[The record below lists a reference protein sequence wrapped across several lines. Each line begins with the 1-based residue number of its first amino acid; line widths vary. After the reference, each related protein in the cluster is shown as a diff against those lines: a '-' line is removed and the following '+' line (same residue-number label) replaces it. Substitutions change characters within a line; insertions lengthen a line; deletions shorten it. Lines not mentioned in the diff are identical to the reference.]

1 MNIRLIVIT
10 SDIDYVECFSDV
22 IEDSYKG
29 VFKMSICSSAEKYKE
44 LSEKKSYDIALVDE
58 ALTDEMVFPTARLC
72 AQLCDGE
79 TRAQKGSEY
88 YPIQEYQRIS
98 HIVSELLEQY

>member
-44 LSEKKSYDIALVDE
+44 LSEKKNYDIALVDE

-79 TRAQKGSEY
+79 TRAQKGY
-88 YPIQEYQRIS
+88 
-98 HIVSELLEQY
+98 

>member
-58 ALTDEMVFPTARLC
+58 ALTDEMVFPRQDCVRSC
-72 AQLCDGE
+72 AMGKQEHKKDLNI
-79 TRAQKGSEY
+79 
-88 YPIQEYQRIS
+88 IQFKNIREF
-98 HIVSELLEQY
+98 HILYRNY

>member
-72 AQLCDGE
+72 AMGKQEHKKDLNI
-79 TRAQKGSEY
+79 
-88 YPIQEYQRIS
+88 IQFKNIREF
-98 HIVSELLEQY
+98 HILYRNY

>member
-29 VFKMSICSSAEKYKE
+29 VFKMSI
-44 LSEKKSYDIALVDE
+44 
-58 ALTDEMVFPTARLC
+58 
-72 AQLCDGE
+72 
-79 TRAQKGSEY
+79 
-88 YPIQEYQRIS
+88 
-98 HIVSELLEQY
+98 